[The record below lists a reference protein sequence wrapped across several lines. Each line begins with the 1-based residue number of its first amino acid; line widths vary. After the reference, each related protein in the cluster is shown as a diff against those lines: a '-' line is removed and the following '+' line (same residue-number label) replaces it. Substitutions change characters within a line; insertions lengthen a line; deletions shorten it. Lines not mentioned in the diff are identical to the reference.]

1 MYTLGNGRCLIKRR
15 DKQTQEIRKLKVM
28 RERVIL
34 KNPLIITEA
43 LLIIEVPRPS
53 LWRKFPEPE
62 SRSKYDLLWQSKFFF
77 FFQFSEAHSS
87 NTENILVLEL
97 SNYLLA
103 PPRVWT
109 RDVILRSCI
118 LKYKV
123 KCMIIIVLQRVGFNY
138 SNLTLTHTHTQ
149 CDSWG
154 TNELLIN
161 SVLL

>member
-1 MYTLGNGRCLIKRR
+1 MTLKS
-15 DKQTQEIRKLKVM
+15 
-28 RERVIL
+28 
-34 KNPLIITEA
+34 PLIITEV

-62 SRSKYDLLWQSKFFF
+62 SRSKCDLLWQSKCFGVFL
-77 FFQFSEAHSS
+77 QFSEAHSS

-123 KCMIIIVLQRVGFNY
+123 KCMNIIVLQRVGRNY

-154 TNELLIN
+154 INKLLIN